1 MGGTTV
7 CAAPASQSLP
17 AAPIRFS
24 TSDYSPRERLAAWH
38 EIYGQTMVKVDIEPI
53 ETEAFDIDIRMR
65 RLPGLSIMTGSRSAA
80 VYQRTPRHIDCDD
93 LVISLG
99 LAGPFEV
106 SQSGRTAS
114 MARGDAVMLISGEPG
129 RVTVPSNGR
138 WINLCVPQRA
148 VPGLSANFCKRVP
161 AENSALRLL
170 TGYVNVLEAT
180 DTLAT
185 PELQRH
191 AVTHIHDLIAL
202 ALGATRD
209 ATEVAK
215 VRGARAARLRAVKAD
230 IVDNLGRVDISV
242 AAVAA
247 RHHLPVRS
255 LQRLFEADG
264 GTFTDFVLDTRL
276 ARARRMLIDPRLNSL
291 KITAIAAEAGFGD
304 MSYFNQSFRRRYG
317 ATPSDARARIADS

>member
-1 MGGTTV
+1 V
-7 CAAPASQSLP
+7 DI
-17 AAPIRFS
+17 API
-24 TSDYSPRERLAAWH
+24 E
-38 EIYGQTMVKVDIEPI
+38 K
-53 ETEAFDIDIRMR
+53 EAFHIDIRMR

-80 VYQRTPRHIDCDD
+80 IYRRTPRHIDCDD

-106 SQSGRTAS
+106 SQAGRTAT
-114 MARGDAVMLISGEPG
+114 MAQGDAVMLISGEPG

-161 AENSALRLL
+161 ADNSVVKLL
-170 TGYVNVLEAT
+170 TGYIDVLEET

-202 ALGATRD
+202 ALGSTRD

-215 VRGARAARLRAVKAD
+215 VRGARAARLHAVKAD
-230 IVDNLGRVDISV
+230 IVDNLGHADLSV

-264 GTFTDFVLDTRL
+264 ATFTDFVRDTRL
-276 ARARRMLIDPRLNSL
+276 ARAHRMLIDPRLNNL
-291 KITAIAAEAGFGD
+291 KISAIASEAGLGD

-317 ATPSDARARIADS
+317 ATPSDVRAQAKAGG